1 MKRKQLLRIPGLA
14 LIVSLLVACA
24 AAKPVGEW
32 RDQSFNGRIDSIL
45 IIGVTAQNERRR
57 AFETTFVNAL
67 QARGINATPSYK
79 LITSSLQLS
88 REAVEEAIRGRNIG
102 GVLVTRLAGIK
113 QADVFR
119 QPDGSDPERDY
130 FTQYNIIRRETTTAY
145 YDEHRV
151 LTLETSLY
159 DTASGDLVWRMQSEA
174 IDASRPRD
182 VIEAQVELTIKT
194 LLRRGL
200 IGAER

>member
-1 MKRKQLLRIPGLA
+1 MKRKQLLSGSGMA
-14 LIVSLLVACA
+14 LIVSMLAACA
-24 AAKPVGEW
+24 ATQSIGEW
-32 RDQSFNGRIDSIL
+32 RDQNYSGRINSIL
-45 IIGVTAQNERRR
+45 IIGVTARNERRR
-57 AFETTFVNAL
+57 AFETSFVEAL
-67 QARGINATPSYK
+67 QARGIAATPSYK
-79 LITSSLQLS
+79 LLTSSLQLT
-88 REAVEEAIRGRNIG
+88 REAVEEAIRGKHIG

-119 QPDGSDPERDY
+119 QPKGTDPENDY
-130 FTQYNIIRRETTTAY
+130 FTQYNITTRETTTAY

-159 DTASGDLVWRMQSEA
+159 DTASGNLVWRMQSET

-200 IGAER
+200 IGTKR

>member
-1 MKRKQLLRIPGLA
+1 MLA
-14 LIVSLLVACA
+14 ACA
-24 AAKPVGEW
+24 AAKPVNEW
-32 RDQSFNGRIDSIL
+32 RDQSYSGRMDRIL

-57 AFETTFVNAL
+57 AFETAFVNAL

-79 LITSSLQLS
+79 LLTSSLQLN
-88 REAVEEAIRGRNIG
+88 REVVEEAIRGSNIG
-102 GVLVTRLAGIK
+102 GVLVTRLAGIRE
-113 QADVFR
+113 AEVFR
-119 QPDGSDPERDY
+119 QPSGTDPEGDY
-130 FTQYNIIRRETTTAY
+130 FSQYNIIRRETTSAY

-159 DTASGDLVWRMQSEA
+159 DTSSGDLVWRMQSEA

-182 VIEAQVELTIKT
+182 VIEAQVELTIRT

-200 IGAER
+200 IGVER